1 MVNFV
6 WYKINFLSELR
17 LSTLYTIFMTTQL
30 FKANTRGTADF
41 GWLKANFF
49 LFFGNY
55 FNAQSGKL
63 RVLNDDTAQPEL
75 VLEPTVMP
83 I

>member
-17 LSTLYTIFMTTQL
+17 INFMHYFMTTQL

-41 GWLKANFF
+41 GWLKANFSF
-49 LFFGNY
+49 FWQLF
-55 FNAQSGKL
+55 QSRACTIRKI
-63 RVLNDDTAQPEL
+63 ACFK
-75 VLEPTVMP
+75 
-83 I
+83 

>member
-49 LFFGNY
+49 LSLAIISMRN
-55 FNAQSGKL
+55 
-63 RVLNDDTAQPEL
+63 
-75 VLEPTVMP
+75 LENCVF
-83 I
+83 